1 MLHVIWTLIKI
12 ILLILA
18 VLLGAALLLLLGVL
32 FIPVRYQAAGKK
44 EEAGAPEVRAK
55 LSWLGSLINLPV
67 SYQDGV
73 FSAKLRIFGFSVLD
87 FAEEEESFT
96 KEEPFTEEEL
106 FAEEEPFTEKKIFA
120 EEPAEKAASAE
131 PFEETASLEEE
142 PFPEKRQASKKQETA
157 VKRGKLKCTFDRICD
172 KIKRIRKK
180 YKRLRKFAED
190 ERTKAAL
197 RLVREQAF
205 RVLSALFPRKA
216 EGWILFGTDD
226 PALTGEILGAISIF
240 YPFFMDTVKITPD
253 FERAVL
259 EGDLSVR
266 GRFYMITAAR
276 AAWKLFRDR
285 NVRWTY
291 RMLKRL

>member
-18 VLLGAALLLLLGVL
+18 VLLGAVLLLLLGVL

-73 FSAKLRIFGFSVLD
+73 FSARLRIFGFSVLD

-106 FAEEEPFTEKKIFA
+106 FAEE
-120 EEPAEKAASAE
+120 PAEKAASAE
-131 PFEETASLEEE
+131 PFEETESLEEE
-142 PFPEKRQASKKQETA
+142 PFSEKRQSSKKQETA
-157 VKRGKLKCTFDRICD
+157 VKRGKLKCTFDRFCD

-216 EGWILFGTDD
+216 EGRILFGTDD

-240 YPFFMDTVKITPD
+240 YSFFMDTVKITPD

-291 RMLKRL
+291 RMLKHL